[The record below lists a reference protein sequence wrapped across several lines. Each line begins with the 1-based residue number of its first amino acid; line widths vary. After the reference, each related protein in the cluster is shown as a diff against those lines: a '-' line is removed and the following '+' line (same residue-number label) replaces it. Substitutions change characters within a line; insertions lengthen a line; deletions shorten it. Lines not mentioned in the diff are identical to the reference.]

1 MVDTILN
8 KIEEINND
16 DEVFPIVI
24 NYNFDE
30 ETERKRIREF
40 LNNPC
45 YKDDWDD

>member
-1 MVDTILN
+1 MVN
-8 KIEEINND
+8 KIEETNND
-16 DEVFPIVI
+16 DEVMPIVV

-30 ETERKRIREF
+30 EAERKRIREF

>member
-1 MVDTILN
+1 MVDIVVN
-8 KIEEINND
+8 KIEEINDD
-16 DEVFPIVI
+16 DEVMPIVV

-40 LNNPC
+40 LNNPY